1 MSMLP
6 YRRFGLA
13 CGAAAL
19 LLVAGACADPGDGP
33 AQGPTDIRLYGTDG
47 TMQNSFIE
55 HLSDRTLVAGMKG
68 TRPGNPLPAEFVNR
82 LLAIDDSLQDFLFA
96 GETYD
101 AVVISALAAESAGT
115 PDPDVVRD
123 HIVSVT
129 TGGEECRSV
138 AACMALVRAG
148 QEVQYR
154 GVSLI
159 RGGLTDR
166 GEPAATTYETVHVGA
181 DGAIDPGRSEFIG
194 AGDLADVSTAAPP
207 PMNPR
212 VDRPEWEVEALRFGE
227 VLPRSGALAFAYP
240 PISAAAQLAI
250 ADVNDA
256 GGVFGVNVV
265 WVDGDSGT
273 DPEVARVTI
282 AGHVANGVH
291 ILIGPAA
298 SGVVETVMPEVAAAG
313 RIMFS
318 PSSTAAHLVDADH
331 GGYYFRTAPPD
342 SLQGAALADM
352 LLRDGVER
360 IVLLARDDAYGAG
373 LQRNIG
379 DSLRRFGVPAAAV
392 TVLSYRL
399 PAEAQVEADDG
410 AEDGGDGTSAPAPIP
425 DLDTVVAR
433 ILEAGPD
440 ALVLIGFDEAAQVIE
455 RLVVEGVTLRR

>member
-1 MSMLP
+1 MPMLP
-6 YRRFGLA
+6 YRRVGLA
-13 CGAAAL
+13 GAAAAL
-19 LLVAGACADPGDGP
+19 LLVAGACADILDTGDGP
-33 AQGPTDIRLYGTDG
+33 AQGPTVVRLYGTDG

-55 HLSDRTLVAGMKG
+55 RLSDRTLVAGMKG
-68 TRPGNPLPAEFVNR
+68 TRPMNPLPAEFVNR
-82 LLAIDDSLQDFLFA
+82 LLSLDDSLQDFLFA

-129 TGGEECRSV
+129 TGGDECRSV
-138 AACMALVRAG
+138 AACMELARSG
-148 QEVQYR
+148 QELQYR
-154 GVSLI
+154 GVSLV

-166 GEPAATTYETVHVGA
+166 GEPAATTYETLHVGA
-181 DGAIDPGRSEFIG
+181 DGVIDPGRSEFIG
-194 AGDLADVSTAAPP
+194 AGDLADVSGAASP

-212 VDRPEWEVEALRFGE
+212 VDRPEWEVEPLRFGE

-250 ADVNDA
+250 ADINEA

-265 WVDGDSGT
+265 WMDGDSGT
-273 DPEVARVTI
+273 DPEVARATI
-282 AGHVANGVH
+282 AGHVADGAH

-298 SGVVETVMPEVAAAG
+298 SGVVAAVMPDVAAAG

-352 LLRDGVER
+352 LLRGGVER
-360 IVLLARDDAYGAG
+360 IVLVARDDDYGAG

-379 DSLRRFGVPAAAV
+379 DSLRRFGVPATAV
-392 TVLSYRL
+392 TVLSYQL
-399 PAEAQVEADDG
+399 PVEADADEEAG
-410 AEDGGDGTSAPAPIP
+410 SEDGVEAPTPIP
-425 DLDTVVAR
+425 NLDTVVAR
-433 ILEAGPD
+433 ILEVGPD

-455 RLVVEGVTLRR
+455 RLVAEGVTMRR